1 MGGSGGGGERGGKG
15 DCVATHVREQNMTYL
30 RYLLYVFLVV
40 CRRLRESPI
49 HQTTTNHHETSAGD
63 GDGNGDGGTS
73 HHTLPTVS
81 STEYGATCTFFHP
94 ERKLLLCRFCPFVC
108 HAGHLVSVVR
118 VVALLGRVLL
128 SCRHTASARM
138 SYQCMHL
145 FVVRLVPLSHG
156 VLLLSMLALG
166 QSLLSALV
174 LSVSYDNDDDG
185 YDDDGDDDDGDDADN
200 DGDDADD
207 DGDDAD
213 NDGDDADEDCDD
225 ADDDGYDDDGNDNV
239 DHGNDDHD
247 DDNQRGWRPQQ
258 QSTMM
263 AMDMTTVATIPYS
276 DLKGR
281 TVQRLFEKQLHRW
294 KSGTPRRS
302 KRRVFFVVVAAASLR
317 AKSTSITETEH
328 ASCTH
333 QRACKSNAFSFRSD
347 NQRQ

>member
-1 MGGSGGGGERGGKG
+1 M
-15 DCVATHVREQNMTYL
+15 
-30 RYLLYVFLVV
+30 
-40 CRRLRESPI
+40 
-49 HQTTTNHHETSAGD
+49 
-63 GDGNGDGGTS
+63 
-73 HHTLPTVS
+73 
-81 STEYGATCTFFHP
+81 
-94 ERKLLLCRFCPFVC
+94 
-108 HAGHLVSVVR
+108 
-118 VVALLGRVLL
+118 
-128 SCRHTASARM
+128 
-138 SYQCMHL
+138 
-145 FVVRLVPLSHG
+145 PLSHG

-166 QSLLSALV
+166 QWVLSALV

-185 YDDDGDDDDGDDADN
+185 YDDDGDDDNGDDADN

-263 AMDMTTVATIPYS
+263 AMDMTMVATIPYS

-281 TVQRLFEKQLHRW
+281 TVQRLFEKQLHQW

-302 KRRVFFVVVAAASLR
+302 KRCVFFRCGTDAATRVPDFFSRGQSKRPHFRGHRWQRLPGRRR
-317 AKSTSITETEH
+317 ARHSG
-328 ASCTH
+328 C
-333 QRACKSNAFSFRSD
+333 
-347 NQRQ
+347 